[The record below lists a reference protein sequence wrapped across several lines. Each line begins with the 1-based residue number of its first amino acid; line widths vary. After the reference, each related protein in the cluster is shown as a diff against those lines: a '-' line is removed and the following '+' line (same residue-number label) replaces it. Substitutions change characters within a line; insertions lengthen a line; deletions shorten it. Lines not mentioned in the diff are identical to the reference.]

1 MGVARYESYKR
12 DLELLV
18 KDVGRGAYG
27 RVEADVRA
35 ALNGQAAS
43 QLRRLVPRQVRR
55 DDGAFFTS
63 GSVLARVH
71 DLLGRQIRDYGP
83 QARYWDPTCGAGDLL
98 LAASK
103 HLDIQS
109 SPIET
114 AVSWGRKLLGTD
126 IHLSFVEVARLRL
139 VLSLLDRHQRAGYGA
154 RPVSVDDLPKLFKRI
169 EVGDGLSG
177 LRARA
182 RFSGQILLNPPY
194 GGMQVDGSCSWASG
208 LTSRAAIF
216 TADSAP
222 LPVGS
227 GGLVAVLP
235 DVLRSGSRY
244 AAWREAVSSFLEIDD
259 VVTHGLFD
267 DHTDVDVFLLR
278 GHRRR
283 GSAVGHR
290 EWWSGVAVATPVQ
303 DFFEVRVGTVVD
315 NRDPHDGAKVPYL
328 TARDLGEYSEL
339 SKIERTRR
347 FSGRLFKP
355 PFVVLRRTSRP
366 SQRRDSK
373 RSGAVLVTGDEGVAV
388 DNHLIVL
395 KPLFGDRE
403 VCAEAVQDLN
413 SEEVTKWL
421 DERIRCRHLTV
432 GVVRSLPLTRV
443 RR

>member
-1 MGVARYESYKR
+1 MGVARYESYRR

-18 KDVGRGAYG
+18 EDVGRGAYG

-55 DDGAFFTS
+55 EDGAFFTS
-63 GSVLARVH
+63 GSVLAQVH

-103 HLDIQS
+103 HLDIHS
-109 SPIET
+109 SPAET
-114 AVSWGRKLLGTD
+114 AVSWGRHLLGTD
-126 IHLSFVEVARLRL
+126 IHASFVGVARLRL
-139 VLSLLDRHQRAGYGA
+139 MLSILDRHERAGHSSA
-154 RPVSVDDLPKLFKRI
+154 RVSVAALPKLFKNI
-169 EVGDGLSG
+169 EVGDGLAS
-177 LRARA
+177 LRART

-194 GGMQVDGSCSWASG
+194 GGMQVGSDCSWASG

-216 TADSAP
+216 TAESAP
-222 LPVGS
+222 LPVGA
-227 GGLVAVLP
+227 GGVVAVLP

-244 AAWREAVSSFLEIDD
+244 AAWRETVSSSLEVDD

-278 GHRRR
+278 AHRRR
-283 GSAVGHR
+283 GAVGGRR
-290 EWWSGVAVATPVQ
+290 EWWSANAATVAVQ

-315 NRDPHDGAKVPYL
+315 NRDPHDGAEVPYL
-328 TARDLGEYSEL
+328 TARDLGERSEL

-347 FSGRLFKP
+347 FAGRLFEP

-366 SQRRDSK
+366 SQGGDSK
-373 RSGAVLVTGDEGVAV
+373 RSGAVLVTGDEAIAV

-395 KPLFGDRE
+395 KSLSGDRE
-403 VCAEAVQDLN
+403 ACAEAVHDLN
-413 SEEVTKWL
+413 SAEVTKWL

-432 GVVRSLPLTRV
+432 GVVRSLPLARV